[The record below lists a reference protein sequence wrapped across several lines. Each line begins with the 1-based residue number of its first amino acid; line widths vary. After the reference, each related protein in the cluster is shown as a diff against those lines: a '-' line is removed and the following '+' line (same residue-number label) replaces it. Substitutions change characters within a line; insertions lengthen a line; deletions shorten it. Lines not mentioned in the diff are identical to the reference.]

1 MGEAPHYQEHLLIL
15 LPAPVPEDTLD
26 DLRKTFPNIE
36 ITHLQISLTDTIDV
50 IPSEILKK
58 TTILATSFRHIP
70 TPQQVPNLKLL
81 HSFSAGVDHLLK
93 EPIVTDTNVP
103 ITTSS
108 GIHGPPIAEWT
119 VMNWLVASKQYNELY
134 EAQKKHEWKKWSS
147 FRTSVEDHVGKRV
160 GILGYGSIGR
170 QIGRVAVA
178 LGMEVLAY
186 TASPRDT
193 PESRRDNGYIVPG
206 TGDPD
211 GTLPISWHHGTDK
224 ASLRK
229 FLALGLDHVV
239 VSLPLTPATT
249 HLLGAEEFA
258 ILSSHSPRKSRKPFI
273 TNISRGKIIDQDAL
287 IAALKN
293 GELSGAALDVTD
305 PEPLPADNP
314 LWDAPNVQ
322 ISPHISGLGIEYF
335 VRALN
340 VLKVNLGRLERGEP
354 LINEFKRKRGY

>member
-1 MGEAPHYQEHLLIL
+1 MGEAARPQEHLLIL
-15 LPAPVPEDTLD
+15 LPASVPDAVID
-26 DLRKTFPNIE
+26 DLRRSFPNIE
-36 ITHLQISLTDTIDV
+36 ITHLQIGLDETVDAV
-50 IPSEILKK
+50 PSELLER
-58 TTILATSFRHIP
+58 TTILATSFRHVP

-81 HSFSAGVDHLLK
+81 HSFSAGMDHLLNA
-93 EPIVTDTNVP
+93 PLVTDTNIP

-119 VMNWLVASKQYNELY
+119 ILNWLVASKHYNELY
-134 EAQKKHEWKKWSS
+134 EAQKKHEWKKQTS
-147 FRTSVEDHVGKRV
+147 FATSIEDHVGKRV

-178 LGMEVLAY
+178 LGMKVLAY

-193 PESRRDNGYIVPG
+193 PESRRDKGYIVPG

-224 ASLRK
+224 ESLRA
-229 FLALGLDHVV
+229 FLAQDLDHVV

-258 ILSSHSPRKSRKPFI
+258 VLSSHSTGTRKPFI
-273 TNISRGKIIDQDAL
+273 TNISRGKIVDQDAL

-293 GELSGAALDVTD
+293 GQLSGAALDVTD
-305 PEPLPADNP
+305 PEPLPADHP

-322 ISPHISGLGIEYF
+322 ISPHISGLGKEYF
-335 VRALN
+335 ARSLD
-340 VLKVNLGRLERGEP
+340 VLKVNLVRFERGEP